1 MLIGSH
7 HRGFSLAIFALV
19 LGLPLF
25 ASAAAAQSASEP
37 FNYPANSPIA
47 GKNLGTGW
55 AGPWTGS
62 SNVATTGLTYSG
74 LVPAPSGKALGPT
87 TLGPADFRSLAT
99 PIVGTAGTSMVLS
112 ALIRSDVNGT
122 PATQAT
128 LGNSTGG
135 TFIIGDLPQPD
146 PKAGNWGYQT
156 SAGRFYSNV
165 PVAANATT
173 YLVAQIDFNVSG
185 NNDRIRFW
193 VNPPANAWFTVPPDI
208 DDSTSDVPV
217 FSGVFWQT
225 QQGQIVDEI
234 RVMATKTAC
243 VQPPNTTM
251 VAWYPFDE
259 TSGPTALNYAT
270 ANDGMWINGPT
281 PVPGMVGNALHF
293 DGVNDYVE
301 SPSSIV
307 TNFGPAGF
315 PMTGSG
321 GWSTSQGDFS
331 IDTWVRIPSTATT
344 GVMVIVDKRDGN
356 PPAIKGYSL
365 FVYNNQIGLQL
376 ADGVGTGFSNYFS
389 AALAPNLY
397 NGNWHHLTVTVK
409 RTSSTG
415 IRFYH
420 NGVPAGTASPLARVG
435 SLVNNSPL
443 RIGTRTAASPLSG
456 WYQGDLDELEIFNRV
471 LTPAEVLGLYTAGP
485 FGKCR

>member
-1 MLIGSH
+1 MLIGSRQ
-7 HRGFSLAIFALV
+7 RGFILAIFALV
-19 LGLPLF
+19 FSLPIF
-25 ASAAAAQSASEP
+25 AGAAAAQSAYEP
-37 FNYPANSPIA
+37 FSYPANSTIV
-47 GKNLGTGW
+47 GKNGGTGW
-55 AGPWTGS
+55 AGPWTGATD
-62 SNVATTGLTYSG
+62 NVSTVGLTYTGLTTT
-74 LVPAPSGKALGPT
+74 GKGLGPT
-87 TLGPADFRSLAT
+87 PGSASFRALAT
-99 PIVGTAGTSMVLS
+99 PIVGSAGTSMVLS
-112 ALIRSDVNGT
+112 ALIKSDVAGT

-128 LGNSTGG
+128 LGNSAGG
-135 TFIIGDLPQPD
+135 TFIIGDLPQSD

-156 SAGRFYSNV
+156 SSGRFYSNV
-165 PVAANATT
+165 PVAANVTT
-173 YLVAQIDFNVSG
+173 YLVAQIDFNVNG

-208 DDSTSDVPV
+208 DDSTSDVPT

-234 RVMATKTAC
+234 RVSATKTAC

-259 TSGPTALNYAT
+259 PSGPTALNYAT

-281 PVPGMVGNALHF
+281 PVPGMVGMALRF
-293 DGVNDYVE
+293 DGINDYVE

-307 TNFGPAGF
+307 TNFGAAGTAT
-315 PMTGSG
+315 TGSG

-331 IDTWVRIPSTATT
+331 IDTWVRIPTTATT
-344 GVMVIVDKRDGN
+344 GVMVIVDKRSDS
-356 PPAIKGYSL
+356 PAIRGYSL
-365 FVYNNQIGLQL
+365 FVYNNLIGLQL
-376 ADGVGTGFSNYFS
+376 ADSTGFSNFFS
-389 AALAPNLY
+389 TALAPHLY
-397 NGNWHHLTVTVK
+397 DGNWHHLTVTVK
-409 RTSSTG
+409 RTSATG

-420 NGVPAGTASPLARVG
+420 NGVPAGTANPLGRAG

-471 LTPAEVLGLYTAGP
+471 LTPTEVAGLFGAGP